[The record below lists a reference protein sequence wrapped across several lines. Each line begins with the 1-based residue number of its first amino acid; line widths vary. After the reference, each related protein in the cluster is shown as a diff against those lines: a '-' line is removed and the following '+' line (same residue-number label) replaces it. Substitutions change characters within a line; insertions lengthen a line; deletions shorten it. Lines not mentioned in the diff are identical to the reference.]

1 MIKNISDFNKFD
13 NVIIT
18 NDNIEKIRKKLD
30 IKEYIPFTGIFNE
43 CVFVFKEGYSNHY
56 IYYSQ
61 VSKKKSHLE
70 SYSYEKGKL
79 IFECSFDLDFNIN
92 GSFL

>member
-30 IKEYIPFTGIFNE
+30 IKSHLQ
-43 CVFVFKEGYSNHY
+43 GYSMNVFLY
-56 IYYSQ
+56 LKKVIVITIYTI
-61 VSKKKSHLE
+61 VK
-70 SYSYEKGKL
+70 
-79 IFECSFDLDFNIN
+79 
-92 GSFL
+92 